1 VAKAGTAAQAK
12 ADRKP
17 AAGAPGPGVK
27 RSGLLPAERP
37 RKRLVRIQ
45 ADTDPKY
52 GKKPADRTVP
62 ELLAAGVV
70 PLDKPAG
77 PTSHQVAAWLRNALG
92 VEEVGHGGTLDPK
105 VTGALPITINGA
117 VKSVSAL
124 LTAGKEYVA
133 VLRLHEDRDEGA
145 IKAAASQF
153 VGKISQTPPVRS
165 AVARRPRIRRI
176 YYFDVLEVSGRDV
189 LFRVGCQAG
198 TYVRNL
204 CVDLAKALGT
214 KGHMQEL
221 RRTRTGLFTED
232 DLVTLHDVIDAKAF
246 WEADQDEAAVRRIVK
261 PVEAVTAHLNAIVLR
276 DSAVD
281 AVCHG
286 APLACIGVAQLDAG
300 IEAGEQ
306 VALYTLK
313 GELVALA
320 EAKMTSHQV
329 MEADKG
335 IAATPSRV
343 VLRKGTYPKTWKTPS
358 KPTAAR
364 PRSAP
369 EPETPEA

>member
-1 VAKAGTAAQAK
+1 QPQAGG
-12 ADRKP
+12 KP
-17 AAGAPGPGVK
+17 AAPRASPAQPATARPAGGVK

-37 RKRLVRIQ
+37 RKRLMRIQ

-52 GKKPADRTVP
+52 GKRPAERTVP

-92 VEEVGHGGTLDPK
+92 IEEVGHGGTLDPK
-105 VTGALPITINGA
+105 VTGALPVTINGA
-117 VKSVSAL
+117 VKSVAAL

-145 IKAAASQF
+145 VKAAAAQF
-153 VGKISQTPPVRS
+153 VGKVTQTPPVRS
-165 AVARRPRIRRI
+165 AVARRPRVRRI
-176 YYFDVLEVSGRDV
+176 YYLDVLEVSGRDV

-232 DLVTLHDVIDAKAF
+232 DLVTLHDCIDAKAF
-246 WEADQDEAAVRRIVK
+246 WDSDKDERPMRRVVK

-343 VLRKGTYPKTWKTPS
+343 VLRKGTYPKTWKSAAPAGRAS
-358 KPTAAR
+358 PKGKPADG
-364 PRSAP
+364 
-369 EPETPEA
+369 

>member
-1 VAKAGTAAQAK
+1 M
-12 ADRKP
+12 
-17 AAGAPGPGVK
+17 
-27 RSGLLPAERP
+27 LPAERP

-52 GKKPADRTVP
+52 GKRPQDRSVA

-77 PTSHQVAAWLRNALG
+77 PTSHQVAAWLRDALK
-92 VEEVGHGGTLDPK
+92 VEDVGHGGTLDPK
-105 VTGALPITINGA
+105 VTGALPVTVNGA
-117 VKSVSAL
+117 VKAVSAL
-124 LTAGKEYVA
+124 LSAGKEYVA

-145 IKAAASQF
+145 VKRAAAGF
-153 VGKISQTPPVRS
+153 VGKVSQTPPVRS

-176 YYFDVLEVSGRDV
+176 YYLDVLEVSGRDV

-204 CVDLAKALGT
+204 CVDLAKAMGT

-232 DLVTLHDVIDAKAF
+232 DLVTLHDCVDARVF
-246 WEADQDEAAVRRIVK
+246 WETERDESAIRAVVR
-261 PVEAVTAHLNAIVLR
+261 PVEDVTAHLNAIVLR

-300 IEAGEQ
+300 IEAGETL
-306 VALYTLK
+306 ALLTLK
-313 GELVALA
+313 GELVGLA

-335 IAATPSRV
+335 IAATVQRV
-343 VLRKGTYPKTWKTPS
+343 VMRKGTYPKTWK
-358 KPTAAR
+358 KREAA
-364 PRSAP
+364 
-369 EPETPEA
+369 